1 MVAHNM
7 QHHTPN
13 IKHSLEITPMQLIG
27 HRGARGEA
35 PENTLGGFRYLSQL
49 GLRGVEF
56 DVRML
61 SDGTLVVLHDDNLL
75 RTTSVL
81 RECARAELAQ
91 FDQRK
96 GWPAWPTPEPLPLLS
111 EVLAMLVNFDHIEIE
126 IKAVHDLISAHALVG
141 RLLDQIRGLRDR
153 VTVTSFDLNVL
164 RALQMSRAPV
174 RRGLLI
180 EQRLPT
186 DVIDLIQSL
195 GCVHLG
201 IQDTLC
207 GVQLV
212 ESLQQHDL
220 YCSVWTVNNI
230 DRALQLDYWGV
241 DGLITDMPSKM
252 LQHQVGSH

>member
-1 MVAHNM
+1 
-7 QHHTPN
+7 
-13 IKHSLEITPMQLIG
+13 MQLIG

-61 SDGTLVVLHDDNLL
+61 ADGTLVVLHDDNLL
-75 RTTSVL
+75 RTAGIDLPL
-81 RECARAELAQ
+81 RDFSRAELMQ
-91 FDQRK
+91 LDQRQ
-96 GWPAWPTPEPLPLLS
+96 GWPTWPDAEPVALLS
-111 EVLAMLVNFDHIEIE
+111 DVLLVLTHFDHIEIE
-126 IKAVHDLISAHALVG
+126 VKAVHDLISAHALVG
-141 RLLDQIRGLRDR
+141 RLLDQIRGFRDR

-180 EQRLPT
+180 EQRLP
-186 DVIDLIQSL
+186 DNLIDLIQGL

-201 IQDTLC
+201 IQDSLC
-207 GVQLV
+207 SITLV
-212 ESLQQHDL
+212 ESLQKNEI

-230 DRALQLDYWGV
+230 DRALQLNYWGV
-241 DGLITDMPSKM
+241 DGLITDVPSTM
-252 LQHQVGSH
+252 LQHHVATD

>member
-1 MVAHNM
+1 
-7 QHHTPN
+7 
-13 IKHSLEITPMQLIG
+13 MQLIG

-61 SDGTLVVLHDDNLL
+61 TDGTLVVLHDDNLL
-75 RTTSVL
+75 RTAGIDLPLHDFS
-81 RECARAELAQ
+81 RAELGH

-96 GWPAWPTPEPLPLLS
+96 GWPEWLTPEPLALLS
-111 EVLAMLVNFDHIEIE
+111 DVLLMLTNFDHIEVE
-126 IKAVHDLISAHALVG
+126 VKAVNDLMSAHILVG
-141 RLLDQIRGLRDR
+141 RLLDQIRGFRDR
-153 VTVTSFDLNVL
+153 VTITSFDLNVL
-164 RALQMSRAPV
+164 RALQISRAPV
-174 RRGLLI
+174 RRGLLV
-180 EQRLPT
+180 EKHLPN

-201 IQDTLC
+201 VQDTLC
-207 GVQLV
+207 TFQLV
-212 ESLQQHDL
+212 ESLQAENL

-252 LQHQVGSH
+252 LQHQVGQT